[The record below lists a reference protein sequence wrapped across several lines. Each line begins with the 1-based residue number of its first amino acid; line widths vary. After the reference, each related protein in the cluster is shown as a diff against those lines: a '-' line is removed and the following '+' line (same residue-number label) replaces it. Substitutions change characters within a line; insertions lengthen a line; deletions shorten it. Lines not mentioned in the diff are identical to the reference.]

1 MNPTSQQI
9 LVCKNMKAYSIK
21 KIINKKVTLSTIICN
36 TPLKIRHSPIFVI
49 RHNHSE
55 LFLVH
60 KYLNLNETA

>member
-21 KIINKKVTLSTIICN
+21 KIINKKVTFSFTKCII
-36 TPLKIRHSPIFVI
+36 PSKIRYSPIFT
-49 RHNHSE
+49 NWNYNSE

-60 KYLNLNETA
+60 K